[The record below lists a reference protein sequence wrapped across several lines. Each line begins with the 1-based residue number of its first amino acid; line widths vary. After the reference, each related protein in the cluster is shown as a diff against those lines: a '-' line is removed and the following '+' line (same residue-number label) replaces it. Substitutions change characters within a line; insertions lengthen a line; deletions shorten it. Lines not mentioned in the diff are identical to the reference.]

1 MNDDGK
7 QLMGLAI
14 GVVLIILV
22 EVKEIIARTA
32 KRRK

>member
-1 MNDDGK
+1 MNDDEK

-22 EVKEIIARTA
+22 EVKEGIARTA